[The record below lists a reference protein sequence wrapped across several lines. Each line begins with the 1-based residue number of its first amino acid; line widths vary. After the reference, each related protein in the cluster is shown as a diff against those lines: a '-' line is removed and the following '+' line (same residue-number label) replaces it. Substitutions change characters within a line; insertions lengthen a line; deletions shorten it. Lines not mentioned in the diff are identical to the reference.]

1 MTEDNLSSKM
11 SEFMTSLDQLKEY
24 REILMSMTDFT
35 IIILGTIITAL
46 SFNIVMR
53 LSNLF
58 IVADHGQ
65 NIVAYFLFFAIFPAG
80 IAVAVF
86 RVRQRVN
93 SVKTRE
99 WVTTLNEGASGALKL
114 IQELEWDSIF
124 GSIRY
129 AKLGFFIYGI
139 TKVIVYWGVAIAAL
153 YVLNWGLI
161 WIVHFNIEF
170 VILVVLALVVVVV
183 LNRNDLRRRY
193 EQIGRLDW
201 LMWELRWFESE
212 FRGAD
217 FEA

>member
-1 MTEDNLSSKM
+1 MTEDTLSSKM
-11 SEFMTSLDQLKEY
+11 SEFMTSLDQLKKY
-24 REILMSMTDFT
+24 REILTSMTDFT
-35 IIILGTIITAL
+35 IIILGTISTAL

-65 NIVAYFLFFAIFPAG
+65 NIAAYFLFFAIFPAG
-80 IAVAVF
+80 IAVAVW
-86 RVRQRVN
+86 RVRQRVK

-99 WVTTLNEGASGALKL
+99 WTTTLNGGASGALKL
-114 IQELEWDSIF
+114 IQELEWSSIF

-129 AKLGFFIYGI
+129 AKLGFLIYGI
-139 TKVIVYWGVAIAAL
+139 TKVLVYWGVVLAAL
-153 YVLNWGLI
+153 YGLNWGLTWLI
-161 WIVHFNIEF
+161 HFSMD
-170 VILVVLALVVVVV
+170 LVTLVALALVVVVV
-183 LNRNDLRRRY
+183 LSRNDLRKRY

-212 FRGAD
+212 FRGAN